1 MLNKAKRCPSCGAK
15 NKSDEWKYA
24 LAALFTVCIVICLF
38 AAYKGNQSEPA
49 PTFSN
54 TQTNDNS
61 VIAESITTNNETSN
75 NTSLSKGITIYEDE
89 YMKIDYKNLVE
100 YDAVELMFYLDLK
113 VTNKTN
119 SLINVHISDMVVN
132 TMEVSTDLFG
142 YVSDLDS
149 GYSVMKRIGISF
161 GAADIQSV
169 NEINKIK
176 FTAEIIDAETN
187 NLIFKT
193 DYINVNF

>member
-1 MLNKAKRCPSCGAK
+1 MINKAKICPVCGAK

-24 LAALFTVCIVICLF
+24 LAALLTVCIVICLF
-38 AAYKGNQSEPA
+38 AAYKGNQSEPVSTA
-49 PTFSN
+49 
-54 TQTNDNS
+54 
-61 VIAESITTNNETSN
+61 NNPHTKEN
-75 NTSLSKGITIYEDE
+75 IVYEDE
-89 YMKIDYKNLVE
+89 YIKIDYKNLVE
-100 YDAVELMFYLDLK
+100 YDAVKLMFYLDLK

-119 SLINVHISDMVVN
+119 GLINVHISDMIVN

-176 FTAEIIDAETN
+176 FTAEIIDAETY

>member
-38 AAYKGNQSEPA
+38 AAYKGNQSE
-49 PTFSN
+49 
-54 TQTNDNS
+54 
-61 VIAESITTNNETSN
+61 
-75 NTSLSKGITIYEDE
+75 
-89 YMKIDYKNLVE
+89 
-100 YDAVELMFYLDLK
+100 
-113 VTNKTN
+113 
-119 SLINVHISDMVVN
+119 H
-132 TMEVSTDLFG
+132 VSTDLFG